1 MSSKLKIL
9 IVDDDALNVKLLD
22 AMLPHDKYDCIWAY
36 NGEDALGKVAAE
48 VPDLILLDV
57 MMPKLDGFE
66 VTKMLKNDH
75 RFRDIPVILIT
86 AMEGNEAKIKGLEA
100 GADEFL
106 NKPVNKTEL
115 LVRVTS
121 LLKLKLYKEQLTAHV
136 NSKQS
141 FSLPAGNRKY
151 LQTNID
157 LPSVLL
163 VEDNEKESKLIQY
176 YLHGEPYQIKLAAN
190 GNEVISITQQEKID
204 LILLDII
211 LPGMD
216 GFEICR
222 QLKENDK
229 TTSVQ
234 VVLITGLKDL
244 DSKIKGIE
252 LGADDYLIKPV
263 NRHELRVRVKSL
275 IKKKAYLDG
284 LHANYERAVNSA
296 ITDKLTGLYNHAY
309 LKHFLN
315 FEIKRS
321 LRQKMPL
328 ALLMIDIDKFKRF
341 NDTLGHLAGDQIL
354 RDLGEILNANL
365 REIDLSARYG
375 GEEFAVVLPNTEID
389 EAMVTA
395 ERIRTAVQGHSFSA
409 DTSLPIKKITVSIG
423 VAVYFSHYN
432 TVDGLIKRADHALY
446 QAKSEGRNLVCAFHE
461 DPSKS

>member
-157 LPSVLL
+157 LPSVL
-163 VEDNEKESKLIQY
+163 
-176 YLHGEPYQIKLAAN
+176 
-190 GNEVISITQQEKID
+190 
-204 LILLDII
+204 
-211 LPGMD
+211 
-216 GFEICR
+216 
-222 QLKENDK
+222 
-229 TTSVQ
+229 
-234 VVLITGLKDL
+234 
-244 DSKIKGIE
+244 
-252 LGADDYLIKPV
+252 
-263 NRHELRVRVKSL
+263 
-275 IKKKAYLDG
+275 
-284 LHANYERAVNSA
+284 
-296 ITDKLTGLYNHAY
+296 
-309 LKHFLN
+309 
-315 FEIKRS
+315 
-321 LRQKMPL
+321 
-328 ALLMIDIDKFKRF
+328 
-341 NDTLGHLAGDQIL
+341 
-354 RDLGEILNANL
+354 
-365 REIDLSARYG
+365 
-375 GEEFAVVLPNTEID
+375 
-389 EAMVTA
+389 
-395 ERIRTAVQGHSFSA
+395 
-409 DTSLPIKKITVSIG
+409 
-423 VAVYFSHYN
+423 
-432 TVDGLIKRADHALY
+432 
-446 QAKSEGRNLVCAFHE
+446 
-461 DPSKS
+461 